1 MANMKEILADL
12 VCAIVDHP
20 DDVVVTEE
28 ENKGVKCT
36 KKAVYFLHTAFYNKT
51 DVLRHFSTVLFLF
64 LNFKINR
71 SK

>member
-1 MANMKEILADL
+1 MYNTFPNLKPFSKRIENALS
-12 VCAIVDHP
+12 
-20 DDVVVTEE
+20 EE

-51 DVLRHFSTVLFLF
+51 DVLRHFSTILFLF
-64 LNFKINR
+64 LKFEINR